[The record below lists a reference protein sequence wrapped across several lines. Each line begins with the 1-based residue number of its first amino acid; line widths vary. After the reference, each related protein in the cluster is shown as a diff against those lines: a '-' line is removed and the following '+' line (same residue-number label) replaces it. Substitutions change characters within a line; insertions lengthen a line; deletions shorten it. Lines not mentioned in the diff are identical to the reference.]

1 MEKHK
6 LLTLVKKTGKS
17 FKNQN
22 PTGVYRMILENNHYE
37 ALSHVLNAKDLVIY
51 SLLVPRF
58 NMDSDIDE
66 DYDRIEYNMFTIEL
80 LEVYDTEPEVE
91 CDECYGSRF
100 EPCDQCDGTGEQE
113 CSRCDNTGE
122 EDCDYCDGSGFD
134 YEKGEECDM
143 CQGAGK
149 RSCGYCGGDGNES
162 CGYCGGDGDLQCGYC
177 DGEGKIESKD
187 SSEITYTDFISWS
200 GRWKMYFSGLKHDEQ
215 VDKED
220 ADNFYNNN
228 QTLILR
234 DYQEISED
242 YQGYQNGDTFLFNME
257 EKPNIINRANGKGV
271 VVI

>member
-6 LLTLVKKTGKS
+6 LITLVKRTGKS
-17 FKNQN
+17 FRTQS
-22 PTGVYRMILENNHYE
+22 PTGVYREILNNSHYE

-162 CGYCGGDGDLQCGYC
+162 CGYCGGDGDLQCG
-177 DGEGKIESKD
+177 
-187 SSEITYTDFISWS
+187 
-200 GRWKMYFSGLKHDEQ
+200 
-215 VDKED
+215 
-220 ADNFYNNN
+220 
-228 QTLILR
+228 
-234 DYQEISED
+234 
-242 YQGYQNGDTFLFNME
+242 
-257 EKPNIINRANGKGV
+257 
-271 VVI
+271 